1 MSLSRKTLGA
11 DMVQNHILVCPT
23 LSVNSG
29 VYMLKGYMD
38 VFLKLRQWR
47 GNEIKLRAI
56 VTLDVPV
63 DLLMD

>member
-1 MSLSRKTLGA
+1 MPDPLREF
-11 DMVQNHILVCPT
+11 
-23 LSVNSG
+23 G

-38 VFLKLRQWR
+38 VFLRLRQWR

-56 VTLDVPV
+56 LTLDVPV